1 MTVVILYLTSPL
13 EQLVRIL
20 PWVVT
25 SNKYLPVF
33 NRAPGGKEGGV
44 SFFYCMMVGSIDSFN
59 FTSHTYII
67 LSFPSCYIVSVSG

>member
-1 MTVVILYLTSPL
+1 MTVVILYLTLCL

-33 NRAPGGKEGGV
+33 NPQGGGGEYL
-44 SFFYCMMVGSIDSFN
+44 FFFLYDGR
-59 FTSHTYII
+59 
-67 LSFPSCYIVSVSG
+67 CY